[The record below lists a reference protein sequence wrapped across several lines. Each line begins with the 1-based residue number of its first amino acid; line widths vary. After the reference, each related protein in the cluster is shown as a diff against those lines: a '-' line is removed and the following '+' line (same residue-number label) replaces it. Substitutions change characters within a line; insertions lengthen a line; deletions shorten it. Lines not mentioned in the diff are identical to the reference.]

1 VNIHQNARTNPYSR
15 ALLVARIEGGWTAA
29 AAAAS
34 FGISVRTVRKWRAR
48 ERAEGAAGLADR
60 SSRPLDPAGR
70 MGAGW
75 RTMIL
80 RLRHCRLTAAEIA
93 SRLGL
98 ARSTVAAE
106 LARLGLGQ
114 LAALEPKAPIRRY
127 ERRRPGDLVHLDIKK
142 LARFDKPGHR
152 VTGSRRGQ
160 NSRVGFEYVHVCID
174 DYSRAAYVEVLDDE
188 TGDTC
193 ARFLARAVIWF
204 ASQGVTVRRVMTDN
218 GVGYRSH
225 LFRHA
230 WQALGLRHLLTRPYT
245 PKTNGKAERFIKT
258 MLQDWA
264 YAVPYGSSDSRNRQL
279 PRWLKHYNQRRPH
292 SAIGAAPPASR
303 LTPTVN
309 NLPGFHS

>member
-1 VNIHQNARTNPYSR
+1 
-15 ALLVARIEGGWTAA
+15 
-29 AAAAS
+29 
-34 FGISVRTVRKWRAR
+34 
-48 ERAEGAAGLADR
+48 
-60 SSRPLDPAGR
+60 

-75 RTMIL
+75 RRMIL

-93 SRLGL
+93 CRLGL

-127 ERRRPGDLVHLDIKK
+127 ERRRPGDLVHLDIKR

-152 VTGSRRGQ
+152 VTGSRVGQ
-160 NSRVGFEYVHVCID
+160 NSKVGFEYVHVCID
-174 DYSRAAYVEVLDDE
+174 DHSRAAYVEVLDDE

-193 ARFLARAVIWF
+193 ARFLARAVVWF

-279 PRWLKHYNQRRPH
+279 PRWLKHYNQLRPH
-292 SAIGAAPPASR
+292 SAIGGLPPTSR
-303 LTPTVN
+303 LTTPVN
-309 NLPGFHS
+309 NLPGLHS